1 MPISKFLHIA
11 AMISGVTFSV
21 GGGWLLERI
30 ASTHDVR
37 AIRGAFGV
45 ARPLAVLINAGFGLG
60 FLFGLLA
67 AYFGQI
73 NLLAP
78 WLIAAYVLFII
89 TSTLGGSVTGR
100 WMRNVGMTAA
110 KNQGD
115 APSPELAKIL
125 DDPRPRQVFWFNIVA
140 IIIFLF
146 LMVFRPGGM

>member
-1 MPISKFLHIA
+1 VPIFKFLHIA
-11 AMISGVTFSV
+11 ALVSGVAFSV
-21 GGGWLLERI
+21 GGAWLLERI

-45 ARPLAVLINAGFGLG
+45 ARPLAILINAGFGLG
-60 FLFGLLA
+60 FLFGMLA

-78 WLIAAYVLFII
+78 WLIAAYVLFVI
-89 TSTLGGSVTGR
+89 TSFLGGSVSGK
-100 WMRNVGMTAA
+100 WMQSVGMNAT

-115 APSPELAKIL
+115 TPSPELEKIL
-125 DDPRPRQVFWFNIVA
+125 DDPRPRQVFWFNVAA
-140 IIIFLF
+140 IIVFLF